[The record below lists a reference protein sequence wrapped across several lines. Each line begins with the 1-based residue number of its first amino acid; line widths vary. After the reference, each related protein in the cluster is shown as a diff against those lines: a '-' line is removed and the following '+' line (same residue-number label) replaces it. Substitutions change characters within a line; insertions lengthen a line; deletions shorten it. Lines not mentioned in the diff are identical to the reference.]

1 MKFTKLFLTAAITA
15 GLSSAGLSSAVFAAD
30 YDLKFGMNAG
40 TSSNEYKAAEMF
52 VKEVKE
58 KSGGKIE
65 ISLYPSSQLGDD
77 RAMLKQLKDG
87 SLDFTFAESA
97 RFQLFYPEVAVLAL
111 PYVIA
116 DYNVAQKALYET
128 AFGKD
133 LIQKMNKDLGVTL
146 LSQAYNGTRQ
156 TTSNRAINSI
166 EDMKGLKLRV
176 PNAAT
181 NLAYAKYVGA
191 SPTPMAFS
199 EVYLALQTNSVDG
212 QENPLATVQAQ
223 KFYEVQKFLAM
234 TNHILND
241 QLYLVSNETYQDLPE
256 DLQKVVKEAA
266 ESAAKYHTQLF
277 ADGEKDLISF
287 FEKQGVTVTKPEL
300 APFKA
305 AMKPF
310 YDEFVKQTGSKGE
323 EALKEI
329 EAIK

>member
-1 MKFTKLFLTAAITA
+1 MKLAKLFLATAIALGVT
-15 GLSSAGLSSAVFAAD
+15 SAAHAAE

-52 VKEVKE
+52 AKEVKE
-58 KSGGKIE
+58 KSNGKID

-87 SLDFTFAESA
+87 ALDFTFAESA
-97 RFQLFYPEVAVLAL
+97 RFQLFYPEAAVFAL
-111 PYVIA
+111 PYVIS
-116 DYNVAQKALYET
+116 DYSVAQKALFDT

-133 LIQKMNKDLGVTL
+133 LIQKMNKDLGLTL

-166 EDMKGLKLRV
+166 ADMQGLKLRV

-223 KFYEVQKFLAM
+223 KFYEVQKYLAM

-241 QLYLVSNETYQDLPE
+241 QLYLVSNETFADLPA
-256 DLQKVVKEAA
+256 DLQKVVKDAAQKAA
-266 ESAAKYHTQLF
+266 EYHTKLF
-277 ADGEKDLISF
+277 VDGEKDLVTF
-287 FEKQGVTVTKPEL
+287 FEKQGVTVTYPDL
-300 APFKA
+300 APFKE

-310 YDEFVKQTGSKGE
+310 YADFVKQTGAKGE
-323 EALKEI
+323 EALKQI
-329 EAIK
+329 QAISK

>member
-1 MKFTKLFLTAAITA
+1 MKFTKLFLTAAIA
-15 GLSSAGLSSAVFAAD
+15 LGISSAANAAD

-52 VKEVKE
+52 AKEVKE
-58 KSGGKIE
+58 KSNGKIE
-65 ISLYPSSQLGDD
+65 ISLYPS
-77 RAMLKQLKDG
+77 
-87 SLDFTFAESA
+87 
-97 RFQLFYPEVAVLAL
+97 FQLFYPEAAVFAL
-111 PYVIA
+111 PYVIR
-116 DYNVAQKALYET
+116 DYSVAQKALFGT

-133 LIQKMNKDLGVTL
+133 LIQKMNKDLGLTL

-166 EDMKGLKLRV
+166 ADMKGLKLRV

-223 KFYEVQKFLAM
+223 KFYEVQKYLAM

-241 QLYLVSNETYQDLPE
+241 QLYLVSNETFADLPE
-256 DLQKVVKEAA
+256 DLQKVVRDAAQKAA
-266 ESAAKYHTQLF
+266 EYHTKLF
-277 ADGEKDLISF
+277 VDGEKELVTF
-287 FEKQGVTVTKPEL
+287 FEKQGVTVTHPDL
-300 APFKA
+300 APFKE

-310 YDEFVKQTGSKGE
+310 YAEFVKQTGTKGE

-329 EAIK
+329 QAISK